1 MKNIKILLIT
11 FIINF
16 CFILNVFAQGNV
28 SISTN
33 SLNITKGESKTFTI
47 TSNNSAGRIDIS
59 STDNSI
65 ASVSKSSTFL
75 DMTSDTIT
83 VTANSVGTTTI
94 KVYIADMTTYDD
106 EDLSGKTYTINVNVS
121 DVVKEETKKEDNNVS
136 SNNNVSDNQN
146 NNSNNNINE
155 KITTKSIDK
164 KSNKSNNTNLKELK
178 VDGFELDKI
187 DDSHYSLNV
196 NNSVKNINVLAT
208 AEDNNAKV
216 NGIGL
221 HELNIGKNE
230 INIEIVAND
239 GTKKTIL
246 LSVNRYD
253 KLIISD
259 LKEVINNKDIEDI
272 EIYIDSD
279 TIISKEDLKLIK
291 ESKRKVIF
299 SFYDEDNKKIYSWIV
314 DGKKIDKLLDVDTTI
329 VLNENNIKKIKQV
342 SNYADGVF
350 INFNHNG
357 SLPNGV
363 SIKIYVGDKFD
374 NGDVVS
380 VYYYN
385 ENKNTLELK
394 IESVKVQEEYVE
406 FSIEHCSNYFVT
418 MSNLKTNNNK
428 SNNVFPLIII
438 SELVIV
444 FGIIIVYI
452 LKAKKIKPT
461 N

>member
-1 MKNIKILLIT
+1 MKNIRILLIT

-16 CFILNVFAQGNV
+16 CFILNVFAQGGV
-28 SISTN
+28 SISTS
-33 SLNITKGESKTFTI
+33 SLNITKGESKTLTI
-47 TSNNSAGRIDIS
+47 TANNSAGRIDIS
-59 STDNSI
+59 SADNGI
-65 ASVSKSSTFL
+65 ASVSKSSSFL

-83 VTANSVGTTTI
+83 VTANNVGSTTI
-94 KVYIADMTTYDD
+94 KVYITDMTTYDD
-106 EDLSGKTYTINVNVS
+106 EDLNGKTYTINVNVS

-155 KITTKSIDK
+155 KNTTKSIDK

-221 HELNIGKNE
+221 HELNVGENE
-230 INIEIVAND
+230 INLEIVAPD
-239 GTKKTIL
+239 GTKKNVL
-246 LSVNRYD
+246 LNINRSD
-253 KLIISD
+253 KLTIDD
-259 LKEVINNKDIEDI
+259 LKEVINEKDIKDI
-272 EIYIDSD
+272 EIYIDNN

-291 ESKRKVIF
+291 ESKRTIIF
-299 SFYDEDNKKIYSWIV
+299 SYYNDDNKKMYSWIV
-314 DGKKIDKLLDVDTTI
+314 NGKKIDKLLDINTAV
-329 VLNENNIKKIKQV
+329 VLNKNNIKKIKQV
-342 SNYADGVF
+342 SNYADGIF
-350 INFNHNG
+350 INFKHNG

-374 NGDVVS
+374 DGDVVS

-385 ENKNTLELK
+385 ENKNILELK
-394 IESVKVQEEYVE
+394 IESVKVQKEYVE
-406 FSIEHCSNYFVT
+406 FNIDHCSNYFVT
-418 MSNLKTNNNK
+418 MSDLKSSNDK
-428 SNNVFPLIII
+428 SNNIFPIII
-438 SELVIV
+438 IIELIIV
-444 FGIIIVYI
+444 FGIMLYYGWKLKIV
-452 LKAKKIKPT
+452 KKI

>member
-1 MKNIKILLIT
+1 M
-11 FIINF
+11 
-16 CFILNVFAQGNV
+16 
-28 SISTN
+28 
-33 SLNITKGESKTFTI
+33 
-47 TSNNSAGRIDIS
+47 
-59 STDNSI
+59 
-65 ASVSKSSTFL
+65 
-75 DMTSDTIT
+75 
-83 VTANSVGTTTI
+83 
-94 KVYIADMTTYDD
+94 
-106 EDLSGKTYTINVNVS
+106 
-121 DVVKEETKKEDNNVS
+121 
-136 SNNNVSDNQN
+136 
-146 NNSNNNINE
+146 
-155 KITTKSIDK
+155 
-164 KSNKSNNTNLKELK
+164 KELK

-279 TIISKEDLKLIK
+279 TVISKEDLKLIK

-329 VLNENNIKKIKQV
+329 VLNKNNIKKIKQV
-342 SNYADGVF
+342 SNYADGIF
-350 INFNHNG
+350 INFKHNG

-452 LKAKKIKPT
+452 LKTKKSKPT